1 MNIPEES
8 TTTRPDGVDRPY
20 LDTHRIFRRGPW
32 EVAATALIAL
42 GVFMLMQ
49 PFSMSLFSYSFT
61 VILIGTI
68 GFVICSHF
76 PE

>member
-1 MNIPEES
+1 MSDAISSKQQEEPAARS
-8 TTTRPDGVDRPY
+8 RH
-20 LDTHRIFRRGPW
+20 LFRRGPW
-32 EVAATALIAL
+32 ENGASVLIAI

-49 PFSMSLFSYSFT
+49 PFSMWLFGWSFA

-68 GFVICSHF
+68 GFVIVSHF